1 MIMGKQRTQY
11 LAVATAALLLS
22 GGAAACSKSS
32 HSKTAKR
39 AAETSG
45 ELVYTDA
52 VTATVEDV
60 DRENRTVTLRE
71 PEGDVFTV
79 AVGEGVALERVEP
92 DDRVNVAYQESL
104 GFELQEPGET
114 PRTSA
119 ESTTDRLPEG
129 VQFGRKVTTT
139 VEILAI
145 APQGAA
151 ATFRNPEGAVRT
163 VEVDNPANR
172 AKVANLKPG
181 DNVEVTYTEKLAV
194 QLQK

>member
-1 MIMGKQRTQY
+1 MIMCKRTQY
-11 LAVATAALLLS
+11 VATMTAVGLLS
-22 GGAAACSKSS
+22 FGVGACAKSQTG
-32 HSKTAKR
+32 KTAKR

-45 ELVYTDA
+45 ELVYSDS

-60 DRENRTVTLRE
+60 DRKNRTVTLRE

-79 AVGEGVALERVEP
+79 AVGEGVALERVER

-104 GFELQEPGET
+104 AFELQPPG
-114 PRTSA
+114 TSPKTGT
-119 ESTTDRLPEG
+119 ESTSDRLPEG
-129 VQFGRKVTTT
+129 VQFGRKVTAT
-139 VEILAI
+139 VEILAV

-151 ATFRNPEGAVRT
+151 ATFRNQEGAVRT

-172 AKVANLKPG
+172 DKVANLRPG

-194 QLQK
+194 QLEK